1 LKPTKLSRSA
11 RDLSYNTEHM
21 NKMKSDTYPN
31 KDLTST
37 AVELK
42 RTKRQRFLFNEEI
55 TKDIA
60 EIKQR
65 LDGIEAIIDSHIN
78 GTNNDTTFNFTN
90 SNDVLAVSK
99 KLNETREKQVEL
111 EEKLKDLETR
121 LEVTELTTAEIVEEM
136 ERTRSYLEHLKANM
150 SSTVDE
156 TPSNNTVVVTT
167 DDGKE
172 QLPPSKDLKA
182 FQNYLKDIGE
192 ITREDFQELGNQK
205 EDFIASCTWQGT
217 ICDSR

>member
-1 LKPTKLSRSA
+1 
-11 RDLSYNTEHM
+11 M
-21 NKMKSDTYPN
+21 NSENRY
-31 KDLTST
+31 LISS

-42 RTKRQRFLFNEEI
+42 RTKRQSYLFNSAQI
-55 TKDIA
+55 NA
-60 EIKQR
+60 EIKAINQR
-65 LDGIEAIIDSHIN
+65 LNEIEGIINSHIN
-78 GTNNDTTFNFTN
+78 ETNNNTAFNFTL
-90 SNDVLAVSK
+90 SDDVAALSK
-99 KLNETREKQVEL
+99 KLNETRETQVKL
-111 EEKLKDLETR
+111 EEKVVDLETR
-121 LEVTELTTAEIVEEM
+121 IEVTEMTTAEIVEEM
-136 ERTRSYLEHLKANM
+136 ERTRNYLEHLKANM
-150 SSTVDE
+150 SSTIEE
-156 TPSNNTVVVTT
+156 TTSNDTVVKTT

>member
-1 LKPTKLSRSA
+1 
-11 RDLSYNTEHM
+11 M

>member
-1 LKPTKLSRSA
+1 
-11 RDLSYNTEHM
+11 M

-182 FQNYLKDIGE
+182 FQNYLKNIGE